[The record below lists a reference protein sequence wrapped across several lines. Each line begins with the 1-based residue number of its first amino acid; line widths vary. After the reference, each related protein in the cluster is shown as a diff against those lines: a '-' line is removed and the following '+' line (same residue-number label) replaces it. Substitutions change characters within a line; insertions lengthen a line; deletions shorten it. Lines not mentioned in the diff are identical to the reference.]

1 MFIIMQMNRVEIAGH
16 LAKRPEVRY
25 LPSGTPVANAR
36 LGQTYRFQ
44 DGNQQWQERTN
55 WHSLSFYGDL
65 SRVAQSFE
73 KGENIFV
80 EGAIE
85 QREFTPK
92 DGSKR
97 VVNEIIVRHCHL
109 IAPAR
114 GTALAAA
121 AAQPTGLPG
130 GESLPDFEQAP
141 NRDDD
146 WPVR

>member
-1 MFIIMQMNRVEIAGH
+1 MQMNRVEVAGH
-16 LAKRPEVRY
+16 LAKKPEVRY
-25 LPSGTPVANAR
+25 LPSGLPVANVR

-44 DGNQQWQERTN
+44 DSSRQWQERTN

-65 SRVAQSFE
+65 SKVALSFD

-80 EGAIE
+80 EGTIE

-92 DGSKR
+92 DGAKR

-109 IAPAR
+109 IAPSRGVVSSAVAAA
-114 GTALAAA
+114 GTAP
-121 AAQPTGLPG
+121 QN
-130 GESLPDFEQAP
+130 GESIPDPEGEP
-141 NRDDD
+141 LSHDED

>member
-1 MFIIMQMNRVEIAGH
+1 MQMNRVEVAGH
-16 LAKRPEVRY
+16 LSKRPEVRY
-25 LPSGTPVANAR
+25 LPSGLPVANVR

-44 DGNQQWQERTN
+44 DSSRHWQERTN

-65 SRVAQSFE
+65 SKVALTFE

-80 EGAIE
+80 EGTIE

-92 DGSKR
+92 DGAKR

-114 GTALAAA
+114 GVASGPGAEAAPSTALHNGEPIPDLEGAA
-121 AAQPTGLPG
+121 
-130 GESLPDFEQAP
+130 
-141 NRDDD
+141 NHDDD

>member
-1 MFIIMQMNRVEIAGH
+1 MQMNRVEVAGH
-16 LAKRPEVRY
+16 LAKKPEVRY
-25 LPSGTPVANAR
+25 LPSGLPVANVR

-44 DGNQQWQERTN
+44 DSSQQWQERTN

-65 SRVAQSFE
+65 SKLALTFE

-92 DGSKR
+92 DGAKR

-109 IAPAR
+109 IAPTR
-114 GTALAAA
+114 GVVSTAAATSGA
-121 AAQPTGLPG
+121 AAQN
-130 GESLPDFEQAP
+130 GESIPKLEGAP
-141 NRDDD
+141 NHDDD

>member
-1 MFIIMQMNRVEIAGH
+1 MQMNRVEVAGH

-25 LPSGTPVANAR
+25 LPSGLPVANVR

-44 DGNQQWQERTN
+44 ASNRQWQERTN

-65 SRVAQSFE
+65 SKVALAFD

-80 EGAIE
+80 EGTIE

-92 DGSKR
+92 DGAKR
-97 VVNEIIVRHCHL
+97 VVNEIIVRHCHV
-109 IAPAR
+109 IGPAR
-114 GTALAAA
+114 GVVAGAAASEA
-121 AAQPTGLPG
+121 AAQN
-130 GESLPDFEQAP
+130 GESIPDLEGAASH
-141 NRDDD
+141 DDD

>member
-1 MFIIMQMNRVEIAGH
+1 MQMNRVEVAGH
-16 LAKRPEVRY
+16 LAKKPEVRY
-25 LPSGTPVANAR
+25 LPSGLPVANVR

-44 DGNQQWQERTN
+44 DSGRQWQERTN

-65 SRVAQSFE
+65 SKIAVTFG

-80 EGAIE
+80 EGTIE

-92 DGSKR
+92 DGAKR

-114 GTALAAA
+114 GVVSDTDAVHSAAA
-121 AAQPTGLPG
+121 HNGDPVPVLEGAATH
-130 GESLPDFEQAP
+130 
-141 NRDDD
+141 DDD

>member
-1 MFIIMQMNRVEIAGH
+1 MQMNRVEVAGH
-16 LAKRPEVRY
+16 LAKKPEVRY
-25 LPSGTPVANAR
+25 LPSGLPVANVR

-44 DGNQQWQERTN
+44 DSSRQWQERTN

-65 SRVAQSFE
+65 SKVALSFD

-92 DGSKR
+92 DGAKR

-109 IAPAR
+109 IAPPR
-114 GTALAAA
+114 GVVSSAAA
-121 AAQPTGLPG
+121 AAGTAPQNT
-130 GESLPDFEQAP
+130 ESIPDPEGAP
-141 NRDDD
+141 LSHDED

>member
-1 MFIIMQMNRVEIAGH
+1 MQMNRVEVAGH
-16 LAKRPEVRY
+16 LAKKPEVRY
-25 LPSGTPVANAR
+25 LPSGLPVANVR

-44 DGNQQWQERTN
+44 DSSRQERTN

-65 SRVAQSFE
+65 SKVALTFD
-73 KGENIFV
+73 KGANIFV
-80 EGAIE
+80 EGTIE

-92 DGSKR
+92 DGAKR

-114 GTALAAA
+114 GVVSNAEAA
-121 AAQPTGLPG
+121 PTPPSNG
-130 GESLPDFEQAP
+130 GEPASDLDGVASH
-141 NRDDD
+141 DDD

>member
-1 MFIIMQMNRVEIAGH
+1 MQMNRVEIAGY
-16 LAKRPEVRY
+16 LVKKPEVRY
-25 LPSGTPVANAR
+25 LPSGMPVANAR

-44 DGNQQWQERTN
+44 DSSQQWLERTN

-65 SRVAQSFE
+65 SRVALTLD

-80 EGAIE
+80 EGTIE

-92 DGSKR
+92 DGAKR
-97 VVNEIIVRHCHL
+97 VVSEIIVRHCHL

-114 GTALAAA
+114 GAASNSA
-121 AAQPTGLPG
+121 AAQKVVAPN
-130 GESLPDFEQAP
+130 GESIPDLEGAP
-141 NRDDD
+141 IHEDD

>member
-1 MFIIMQMNRVEIAGH
+1 MQMNRVEVAGH
-16 LAKRPEVRY
+16 LAKKPEVRY
-25 LPSGTPVANAR
+25 LPSGLPVANVR

-44 DGNQQWQERTN
+44 DSSRQWQERTN

-65 SRVAQSFE
+65 SKIALTFD

-80 EGAIE
+80 EGTIE

-92 DGSKR
+92 DGAKR

-109 IAPAR
+109 IASAR
-114 GTALAAA
+114 EVVATAGAAA
-121 AAQPTGLPG
+121 SAEVQDADPVPEMGGTPTH
-130 GESLPDFEQAP
+130 
-141 NRDDD
+141 DDD

>member
-1 MFIIMQMNRVEIAGH
+1 MQMNRVEIAGH
-16 LAKRPEVRY
+16 IVKRPDLRY
-25 LPSGTPVANAR
+25 LPSGTAVANAR

-44 DGNQQWQERTN
+44 DGAQQWQERTN

-65 SRVAQSFE
+65 SRIALTFD

-80 EGAIE
+80 EGTIE

-97 VVNEIIVRHCHL
+97 VVSEVIVRHCHL

-114 GTALAAA
+114 PTVGALAAQRA
-121 AAQPTGLPG
+121 DPQSGDL
-130 GESLPDFEQAP
+130 LPDLEKAP
-141 NRDDD
+141 NHDED
-146 WPVR
+146 WPVG